1 MIAQIKLFL
10 ARTKRGF
17 LGKKTY
23 TKKEIT
29 HQLEMP
35 IHDTTQLDSVLD
47 TSKISLLNKSRTPLP
62 PLTRFL
68 IEITDNSNNEI
79 KVEKIYRVVDVDKV
93 SNVVLGNKTL
103 YRHTIT
109 LVEITKILE
118 REPVDNLTFTNYLH
132 DSTARDVPVEEEISY
147 SGQFDKSKTRYEN
160 DTRILGPNHLL
171 GVDDTISTNISLYC
185 WGYYYSDFLCALFD
199 VKTGYKLN
207 LKEFYVLLPDGSKQ
221 NLSQNGT
228 FTYSQQGTHTF
239 VQKYQFSTWA
249 SIGVSEN
256 SSIAY
261 YSWEATAKW
270 KVNSVSAI
278 TKTSTY
284 TIGQAI
290 NRLLK
295 CHKALINGEDEQKFT
310 LDESLH
316 DKLDR
321 IQAPEFVITQGTL
334 FEGLAQIGNYIN
346 AIPRLIPRNVN
357 GDDMSYWDVIT
368 FDFLNGTSEF
378 KNKQYSIIDAENPL
392 EEYATNFIS
401 NVQNATITNYSGK
414 SAAIE
419 PIKNGFISTR
429 TESANY
435 EISDNE
441 CVIKTREKIKAIVR
455 VTALFNGTKR
465 DITQR
470 VVEKSIYNLKSE
482 YNANSHY
489 DMKSSYLYY
498 EEGKNNIYGLNFVSK
513 TALSTQTFGQNEAI
527 KNILGFTGQIKDL
540 AFNIEY
546 IPWVN
551 FKVRQFKPYI
561 DINTEDSSLY
571 YNQQANEVDID
582 AYGENMH
589 HALTK
594 TGNVKIGKTQY
605 SNTLK
610 GIPKCGQFYLEGN
623 QKYYAFQVNREIG
636 FNCPIKSTTA
646 WAKDYNEL
654 YADIAVKKA
663 IRQFEISERECVE
676 RNVDI
681 QNFCVIDSSLDL
693 DSYAPTPYDELPQE
707 TKESIMRQ
715 LWSGF
720 GHQNNLKA
728 ITDHLNKTVGI
739 TERITTAAICRI
751 KYRNPGEN
759 PTTKNILCPAT
770 FHSFG
775 RAIVCRFRMDDN
787 FSAGT
792 YIDTTGT
799 GREDVDVGDDSVIE
813 RPKGSYAI
821 ENYIQYGNKYG
832 RTEFLEFALVDE
844 FKKGNWSAQGAAYYL
859 YDLDDNDYFRLSGG
873 CFNAYVYFGY
883 TDFNAGA
890 IVLDKDSREQIS
902 VSCQLNFVTHNSNI
916 NIYKA
921 FVDSLPYICDSDVH
935 YKEVVFY
942 NEQNKTDEQIKGGYY
957 TIANNLDA
965 TYSQYTA
972 TITIPS
978 KEAVRDGRGYGIV
991 TKDNKLCVFIRKDI
1005 KAGDIVPP
1013 IHLMFRHNI

>member
-1 MIAQIKLFL
+1 MITQIKLFV
-10 ARTKRGF
+10 AQVKRGF

-23 TKKEIT
+23 TKQEIT

-35 IHDTTQLDSVLD
+35 IYDTSQLDSVLD
-47 TSKISLLNKSRTPLP
+47 TSKISLLNKAKTPFP
-62 PLTRFL
+62 PLTRFI
-68 IEITDNSNNEI
+68 IEITDVVKSEPKI
-79 KVEKIYRVVDVDKV
+79 EKIYRVVDVDKV
-93 SNVVLGNKTL
+93 SNVVLGNKKL

-118 REPVDNLTFTNYLH
+118 RESVDNLTFTNYLH

-147 SGQFDKSKTRYEN
+147 GGTFDKSKTRYQN
-160 DTRILGPNHLL
+160 DTRILGPHHLL
-171 GVDDTISTNISLYC
+171 GLDDTISTNISLYL
-185 WGYYYSDFLCALFD
+185 WGYYYSNFLCALFD
-199 VKTGYKLN
+199 VKTGYPLN
-207 LKEFYVLLPDGSKQ
+207 LAQFYVLLPDGTKK
-221 NLSQNGT
+221 NLSTSGT
-228 FTYSQQGTHTF
+228 FTYTQQGIHTF
-239 VQKYQFSTWA
+239 VQVYSYKTFAT
-249 SIGVSEN
+249 IGTGEN
-256 SSIAY
+256 SQLTY
-261 YSWEATAKW
+261 YSWSATAKW

-284 TIGQAI
+284 TIAQAI

-295 CHKALINGEDEQKFT
+295 CHKVLIKNEDEQKFL
-310 LDESLH
+310 LDETLYS
-316 DKLDR
+316 KLDK
-321 IQAPEFVITQGTL
+321 IQAPEFTITQGTL

-346 AIPRLIPRNVN
+346 AIPRLIPRVVYGN
-357 GDDMSYWDVIT
+357 DISYWDIIT

-392 EEYATNFIS
+392 EEYATNFVS

-435 EISDNE
+435 EISNNE
-441 CVIKTREKIKAIVR
+441 CIIKTKEKIKTIVR

-513 TALSTQTFGQNEAI
+513 TALETETFGQSEAI
-527 KNILGFTGQIKDL
+527 KNILGFTGYIKDL
-540 AFNIEY
+540 AFNVEY

-561 DINTEDSSLY
+561 DVNAEDSTLY

-605 SNTLK
+605 SDTLD
-610 GIPKCGQFYLEGN
+610 GVPKCGQFYLEGN
-623 QKYYAFQVNREIG
+623 QRYYAFQVNREIG
-636 FNCPIKSTTA
+636 FNCPVKSTTA

-654 YADIAVKKA
+654 YADVAVKKA
-663 IRQFEISERECVE
+663 IRQFEISERESVE
-676 RNVDI
+676 RNVDV
-681 QNFCVIDSSLDL
+681 QNFCVIDSALDL
-693 DSYAPTPYDELPQE
+693 DSYASTPYAELPQDI
-707 TKESIMRQ
+707 KESIMRQ

-720 GHQNNLKA
+720 GHQKNLEA
-728 ITDHLNKTVGI
+728 LTSHLNRTVGL
-739 TERITTAAICRI
+739 TKRITTAAICRI
-751 KYRNPGEN
+751 KYTNPGEN
-759 PTTKNILCPAT
+759 STVRNILCPAT

-792 YIDTTGT
+792 FIDTTGT
-799 GREDVDVGDDSVIE
+799 GREDVDVGDDSIIE

-832 RTEFLEFALVDE
+832 RTEYLEFALIDE
-844 FKKGNWSAQGAAYYL
+844 FKHDNWGAQAAAYYL
-859 YDLDDNDYFRLSGG
+859 YDIDNNDYFRLSGG
-873 CFNAYVYFGY
+873 YFNAYVYFGY
-883 TDFNAGA
+883 TDANAGA
-890 IVLDKDSREQIS
+890 IILDKDSREQIS

-921 FVDSLPYICDSDVH
+921 FVDSLPYICDSDIH

-942 NEQNKTDEQIKGGYY
+942 SEQSKTDEEIKGGYY
-957 TIANNLDA
+957 VIANDLGA
-965 TYSQYTA
+965 TYNNYTA

-978 KEAVRDGRGYGIV
+978 REAVRDGRGYGIV
-991 TKDNKLCVFIRKDI
+991 TKDNRLCVFIRKEI
-1005 KAGDIVPP
+1005 KAGDNVPP